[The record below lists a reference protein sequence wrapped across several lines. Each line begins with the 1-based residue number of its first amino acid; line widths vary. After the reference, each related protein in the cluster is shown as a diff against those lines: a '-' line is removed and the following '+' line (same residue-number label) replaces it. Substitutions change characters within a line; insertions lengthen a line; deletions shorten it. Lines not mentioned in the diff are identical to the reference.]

1 MTTARTAVSKNKNGR
16 SKESEGRKLI
26 TFAISICDPVKGDDG
41 RHYVSFHDTP
51 HIAVPHASKNSDACD
66 QVSNRWFHH
75 SGEWP
80 SATAKA
86 MLADYL
92 TVQCKDEEARS
103 VDLRAASYAGNIYLD
118 TAWAKNEV
126 IEISPTGYKVVYTA
140 PVLFAR
146 SGVTSPL
153 PYIADETIDIS
164 ALLKFIRIRKDA
176 LPALLS
182 CLIIGWMV
190 KVPQP
195 IVFFQGSAKSGKT
208 SALRILLDLVDPTT
222 AYPGATLTN
231 SPKEIKAM
239 ASMRRTFV
247 FDNVS
252 YVDADDSDLL
262 ARISTGGEIILRAH
276 YTNDEA
282 HTTSIMRPVLIN
294 GIMDGFSR
302 GDLSSRAVTFEL
314 QTLGAYDIESR
325 DVLDADW
332 SLKKPMLFATLLQL
346 CSQILADLISNNE
359 KHVTLHR
366 NQELARVIRLVSK
379 RVGIDGSAY
388 IEESVGRLSEVVL
401 GSSVFGESMAAIAEC
416 VNANP
421 HACLHDYEYTQGN
434 LQKAQITG
442 KKLNSNQL
450 HEIIVNHTPE
460 AKVRDL
466 PDTAKK
472 RGEALQRTEA
482 DLLVVHGVQV
492 IKGHNKKGTY
502 YQFELVKQ

>member
-1 MTTARTAVSKNKNGR
+1 MSTTSTSASKSKKSR

-26 TFAISICDPVKGDDG
+26 TFAISICEPVKGEDG
-41 RHYVSFHDTP
+41 RHYVSFNDTP

-75 SGEWP
+75 NGEWP
-80 SATAKA
+80 TATAKA

-92 TVQCKDEEARS
+92 TVQCKDEKARA
-103 VDLRAASYAGNIYLD
+103 VNLRASTYGGNIYLD
-118 TAWAKNEV
+118 TAWSKNEV
-126 IEISPTGYKVVYTA
+126 IEITPTGVNVLHTA

-153 PYIADETIDIS
+153 PSIAEQTLDIT
-164 ALLKFIRIRKDA
+164 ALLKFIRISKDA
-176 LPALLS
+176 LPALVS
-182 CLIIGWMV
+182 CLLIGWMV

-294 GIMDGFSR
+294 GIMDGFNR

-325 DVLDADW
+325 DVLDAEW
-332 SLKKPMLFATLLQL
+332 AVKKPLLFATLLQL
-346 CSQILADLISNNE
+346 CSHVLSDLVSDTE
-359 KHVTLHR
+359 RHVTLHR
-366 NQELARVIRLVSK
+366 NQELAKVTRLVSK
-379 RVGIDGSAY
+379 RIGIEGSAY
-388 IEESVGRLSEVVL
+388 IEESVGKLSEVVL

-416 VNANP
+416 MNANP
-421 HACLHDYEYTQGN
+421 HACSHDYEYAQGN
-434 LQKAQITG
+434 LQQSQITG

-492 IKGHNKKGTY
+492 IKGHGRKGTY
-502 YQFELVKQ
+502 YQFELADK

>member
-1 MTTARTAVSKNKNGR
+1 MSTTSTSASKSKKSR

-26 TFAISICDPVKGDDG
+26 TFAISICEPVKGEDG
-41 RHYVSFHDTP
+41 RHYVSFNDTP

-75 SGEWP
+75 NGEWP
-80 SATAKA
+80 TATAKA

-92 TVQCKDEEARS
+92 TVQCKDEKARA
-103 VDLRAASYAGNIYLD
+103 VNLRASTYGGNIYLD
-118 TAWAKNEV
+118 TAWSKNEV
-126 IEISPTGYKVVYTA
+126 IEITPTGVNVLHTA

-153 PYIADETIDIS
+153 PSIAEQTLDIT
-164 ALLKFIRIRKDA
+164 ALLKFIRISKDA
-176 LPALLS
+176 LPALIS
-182 CLIIGWMV
+182 CLLIGWMV

-294 GIMDGFSR
+294 GIMDGFNR

-325 DVLDADW
+325 DVLDAEW
-332 SLKKPMLFATLLQL
+332 AVKKPLLFATLLQL
-346 CSQILADLISNNE
+346 CSHVLSDLVSDTE

-366 NQELARVIRLVSK
+366 NQELAKVTRLVSK
-379 RVGIDGSAY
+379 RIGIEGSAY
-388 IEESVGRLSEVVL
+388 IEESVGKLSEVVL

-416 VNANP
+416 MNANP
-421 HACLHDYEYTQGN
+421 HGCSHDYEYAQGN
-434 LQKAQITG
+434 LQQSQITG

-472 RGEALQRTEA
+472 RGEALKRTEA

-492 IKGHNKKGTY
+492 IKGHDNKGTY
-502 YQFELVKQ
+502 YQFELADK

>member
-1 MTTARTAVSKNKNGR
+1 MSTTSTSASKSKKSR

-26 TFAISICDPVKGDDG
+26 TFAISIGEPVKGEDG
-41 RHYVSFHDTP
+41 RHYVSFNDTP

-75 SGEWP
+75 NGEWP
-80 SATAKA
+80 TATAKA

-92 TVQCKDEEARS
+92 TVQCKDEKARA
-103 VDLRAASYAGNIYLD
+103 VNLRASTYGGNIYLD
-118 TAWAKNEV
+118 TAWSKNEV
-126 IEISPTGYKVVYTA
+126 IEITPTGVNVLHTA

-153 PYIADETIDIS
+153 PSIAEQTLDIT
-164 ALLKFIRIRKDA
+164 ALLKFIRISKDA
-176 LPALLS
+176 LPALVS
-182 CLIIGWMV
+182 CLLIGWMV

-294 GIMDGFSR
+294 GIMDGFNR

-325 DVLDADW
+325 DVLDAEW
-332 SLKKPMLFATLLQL
+332 AVKKPLLFATLLQL
-346 CSQILADLISNNE
+346 CSHVLSDLVSDTE

-366 NQELARVIRLVSK
+366 NQELAKVTRLVSK
-379 RVGIDGSAY
+379 RIGIEGSAY
-388 IEESVGRLSEVVL
+388 IEESVGKLSEVVL

-416 VNANP
+416 MNANP
-421 HACLHDYEYTQGN
+421 HACSHDYEYAQGN
-434 LQKAQITG
+434 LQQSQITG

-502 YQFELVKQ
+502 YQFELADK

>member
-1 MTTARTAVSKNKNGR
+1 MTTTSTTVSKSKKSR

-26 TFAISICDPVKGDDG
+26 TFAISICEPLKGEDG
-41 RHYVSFHDTP
+41 RHYVSFNDTP

-66 QVSNRWFHH
+66 QVSNRWFHYN
-75 SGEWP
+75 GEWP
-80 SATAKA
+80 TATAKS

-92 TVQCKDEEARS
+92 TVQCKDEKARA
-103 VDLRAASYAGNIYLD
+103 VNLRASTYGGNIYLD
-118 TAWAKNEV
+118 TAWPKNEV
-126 IEISPTGYKVVYTA
+126 IEITPTGVNILHTA

-153 PYIADETIDIS
+153 PSIAEQTLDIT
-164 ALLKFIRIRKDA
+164 ALLKFIRISKEA
-176 LPALLS
+176 LPALVS
-182 CLIIGWMV
+182 CLLIGWMV

-252 YVDADDSDLL
+252 YVDADNSDLL

-294 GIMDGFSR
+294 GIMDGFNR

-314 QTLGAYDIESR
+314 QTLGAHDIESR
-325 DVLDADW
+325 DVLDSEWAV
-332 SLKKPMLFATLLQL
+332 KKPLLFATLLQL
-346 CSQILADLISNNE
+346 CSHVLSDLISDTE

-366 NQELARVIRLVSK
+366 NQELAKVTRLVSK
-379 RVGIDGSAY
+379 RIGIEGSAY
-388 IEESVGRLSEVVL
+388 IEESVGKLSEVVL

-416 VNANP
+416 INANP
-421 HACLHDYEYTQGN
+421 HACSHDYEYSQGN
-434 LQKAQITG
+434 LQQSQITG

-450 HEIIVNHTPE
+450 HAIIVNHTPE
-460 AKVRDL
+460 AKIRDL

-482 DLLVVHGVQV
+482 DLLVVHGVQI

-502 YQFELVKQ
+502 YQFELVGK

>member
-1 MTTARTAVSKNKNGR
+1 MSTTSTSASKSKKSS

-26 TFAISICDPVKGDDG
+26 TFAISICEPVKGEDG
-41 RHYVSFHDTP
+41 RHYVSFNDTP

-75 SGEWP
+75 NGEWP
-80 SATAKA
+80 TATAKA

-92 TVQCKDEEARS
+92 TVQCKDEKARA
-103 VDLRAASYAGNIYLD
+103 VNLRASTYGGNIYLD
-118 TAWAKNEV
+118 TAWSKNEV
-126 IEISPTGYKVVYTA
+126 IEITPTGVNVLHTA

-153 PYIADETIDIS
+153 PSIAEQTLDIT
-164 ALLKFIRIRKDA
+164 ALLKFIRISKDA
-176 LPALLS
+176 LPALVSSL
-182 CLIIGWMV
+182 LIGWMV

-294 GIMDGFSR
+294 GIMDGFNR

-325 DVLDADW
+325 DVLDAEW
-332 SLKKPMLFATLLQL
+332 AVKKPLLFATLLQL
-346 CSQILADLISNNE
+346 CSHVLSDLVSDTE

-366 NQELARVIRLVSK
+366 NQELAKVTRLVSK
-379 RVGIDGSAY
+379 RIGIEGSAY
-388 IEESVGRLSEVVL
+388 IEESVRKLSEVVL

-416 VNANP
+416 MNANP
-421 HACLHDYEYTQGN
+421 HACSHDYEYAQGN
-434 LQKAQITG
+434 LQQSQITG

-492 IKGHNKKGTY
+492 IKGHNRKGTY
-502 YQFELVKQ
+502 YQFELADK